1 MDVFLQEHGKTIF
14 IAVCILLLV
23 GVAYVIGPIISN
35 AVKYKKED
43 SIIRIWSHQ
52 DGKHSFLHILD
63 NGMGIAKEDLPRVFE
78 KSFTGKNGR
87 IQQAST

>member
-35 AVKYKKED
+35 AVNDVVESY
-43 SIIRIWSHQ
+43 SSSVTFGSVA
-52 DGKHSFLHILD
+52 GKIPSG
-63 NGMGIAKEDLPRVFE
+63 N
-78 KSFTGKNGR
+78 
-87 IQQAST
+87 

>member
-35 AVKYKKED
+35 AIKTVVESYSD
-43 SIIRIWSHQ
+43 SVTFESIA
-52 DGKHSFLHILD
+52 GKI
-63 NGMGIAKEDLPRVFE
+63 
-78 KSFTGKNGR
+78 TG
-87 IQQAST
+87 